1 MNNIMIITLFHTNK
15 KIPFMTCIVKDVE
28 ENEQGIKLTLQNG
41 DNIHVKDY
49 DYFFLSESANECDQE
64 RMINTYRRLISELS
78 QVNEET
84 KESLVPKISNNM
96 KTNFS
101 ASGVSALEDDW
112 KIWMV
117 ATIQYEKAY

>member
-1 MNNIMIITLFHTNK
+1 MNNIKIITLFHTNK

-41 DNIHVKDY
+41 DNIYVKDY

-78 QVNEET
+78 QVSEET
-84 KESLVPKISNNM
+84 IESLVPKISNNM
-96 KTNFS
+96 KTNFP

-112 KIWMV
+112 KTWMV
-117 ATIQYEKAY
+117 ATIPYEKAY